1 MHIDMI
7 RTENQQQTFIL
18 KAYYYLEVHNAHFRL
33 ASYAESEITLLIGP
47 VLPH

>member
-7 RTENQQQTFIL
+7 RIENKQQTFIL
-18 KAYYYLEVHNAHFRL
+18 KVYYYIKVHNAHFRL

-47 VLPH
+47 VLPN